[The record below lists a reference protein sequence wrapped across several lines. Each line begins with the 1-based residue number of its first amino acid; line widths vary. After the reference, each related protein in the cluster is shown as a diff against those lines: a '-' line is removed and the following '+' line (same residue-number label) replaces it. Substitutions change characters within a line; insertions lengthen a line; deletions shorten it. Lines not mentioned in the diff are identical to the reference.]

1 MKDVDIKTTVVKPKR
16 LNGKSSLSIGN
27 HRTKPLII
35 ADLRFLF
42 KLFRQYPGPF
52 PAGICPPMFL
62 PDVLA
67 QGLPLAMARTMSQ
80 WQQSGA
86 VSILKTSDALFEEA
100 IKLSVN
106 PGMQTTDYVAILA
119 ARQGKQTVI
128 TSTKI
133 IACEAKRLKVS
144 VTNGDVLLQ
153 NIGNGKPTE
162 AINQIRVRKNN
173 TSPAGAP
180 APIAGNFKSYSK

>member
-16 LNGKSSLSIGN
+16 LNGKSSLTIGN
-27 HRTKPLII
+27 HSTKPLII

-42 KLFRQYPGPF
+42 RLFRQYPGPF
-52 PAGICPPMFL
+52 PAGVCQPMHL

-67 QGLPLAMARTMSQ
+67 QGLPTGMARMMSQ

-86 VSILKTSDALFEEA
+86 VSILKTGDALFEEA

-119 ARQGKQTVI
+119 ARQGKQTII

-133 IACEAKRLKVS
+133 ITHEAKRLKVS

-162 AINQIRVRKNN
+162 VVNQIRVRKNN
-173 TSPAGAP
+173 ISPAGAP
-180 APIAGNFKSYSK
+180 APIAGNVQKFLQ